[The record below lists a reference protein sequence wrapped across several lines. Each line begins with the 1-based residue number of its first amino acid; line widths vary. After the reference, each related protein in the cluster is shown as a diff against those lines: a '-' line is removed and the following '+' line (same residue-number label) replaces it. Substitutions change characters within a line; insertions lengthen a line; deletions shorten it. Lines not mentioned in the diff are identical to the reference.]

1 MYGDY
6 LGGFSQSVPKTI
18 LYRDFFNKFKNAKT
32 STGKPLTP
40 SMIDYIFRLN
50 LPAQKVDQEL
60 VDTVS
65 KYMEKKVD

>member
-1 MYGDY
+1 
-6 LGGFSQSVPKTI
+6 
-18 LYRDFFNKFKNAKT
+18 
-32 STGKPLTP
+32 
-40 SMIDYIFRLN
+40 MIDYIFRLN

>member
-1 MYGDY
+1 MHKHKKHKTKQQQKV
-6 LGGFSQSVPKTI
+6 FS
-18 LYRDFFNKFKNAKT
+18 LANKFKNAKT